1 MTAHYFSQRLINM
14 PFYMDK
20 TACRGCGIGGVSR
33 RTCPECPC
41 IVCGE
46 EGHMADNCPG
56 LSNRYCEDCKVHG
69 HWTNDQY
76 HCPKQRQR
84 NLKATG
90 ALDGGASSTI
100 RSSTGVSARGASVR
114 VGSTTGGSPHVTG
127 KRRETPTIP
136 TVPNKRHKAGY
147 TPQGSEGAKQDLER
161 NQTYKPVDDKQLPV
175 LSLRNTTER
184 FPNLEDI
191 WAHLLQTLEPF

>member
-14 PFYMDK
+14 PFYLDK

-33 RTCPECPC
+33 RKCPECPC
-41 IVCGE
+41 IVSGE
-46 EGHMADNCPG
+46 EGHMADNCRG

-69 HWTNDQY
+69 HWTNDKY
-76 HCPKQRQR
+76 HSPKQRQR

-90 ALDGGASSTI
+90 VLGGDVLATGAPS
-100 RSSTGVSARGASVR
+100 RGAAFPVVSSTGVSARGAS
-114 VGSTTGGSPHVTG
+114 SNVTG

-147 TPQGSEGAKQDLER
+147 TPQGSKGAKEDFER
-161 NQTYKPVDDKQLPV
+161 NQTYKPFDDNQLPV
-175 LSLRNTTER
+175 LSLGNTAER